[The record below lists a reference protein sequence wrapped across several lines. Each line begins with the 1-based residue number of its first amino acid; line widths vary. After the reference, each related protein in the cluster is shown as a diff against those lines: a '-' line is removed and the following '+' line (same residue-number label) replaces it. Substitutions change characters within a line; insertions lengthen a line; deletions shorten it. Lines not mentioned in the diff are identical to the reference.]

1 MTTNYIDKNG
11 NYINVKNLSLRQ
23 IYERGLDE
31 GYKKGYVDGTLRQG
45 DISKLTGGNT

>member
-11 NYINVKNLSLRQ
+11 NYINVENLSLRQ
-23 IYERGLDE
+23 IYERGLDD

-45 DISKLTGGNT
+45 DISTLTGGNT